1 MDDDRRFDTTAI
13 GMGGR
18 SSETGDVVRPIH
30 LSSTFEL
37 GALDPSIGLDDADPA
52 AGEFLYSRL
61 SNPTRHA
68 LEERLAALEGGDR
81 AFAFSSGT
89 AAIATTALSVVEPGD
104 HVVAFDGLYA
114 GTQRLLETVFESRLD
129 VDVDFVDAT
138 DPETV
143 AAAVEPETTLV
154 MMETP
159 TNPLLK
165 LCDIEAIAA
174 AVGDDA
180 TFVVDNTFL
189 SPYFQQPLD
198 LGADVVVHS
207 TTKYINGHSDS
218 VGGAA
223 ITSDADLAAT
233 LEFHQRVGL
242 GDMLA
247 PFDAFLIARGLKT
260 LPVRME
266 RHEENATVLATH
278 LDEHEAVR
286 DVHYPGLDSHPQ
298 HELARKQQSGFG
310 GVLSFELDGKF
321 ADAQAFLEALDV
333 FSLAV
338 SLGGVE
344 SLIEHPAGMTH
355 EPIPRE
361 TRLAN
366 GITDTLIRVSVG
378 IEHPE
383 DLLADL
389 ERGFA
394 AIERTD
400 VPTTD

>member
-1 MDDDRRFDTTAI
+1 M
-13 GMGGR
+13 
-18 SSETGDVVRPIH
+18 
-30 LSSTFEL
+30 
-37 GALDPSIGLDDADPA
+37 GLDDPDPA
-52 AGEFLYSRL
+52 AGEFRYSRL

-89 AAIATTALSVVEPGD
+89 AAIATTVLSVVEPGD
-104 HVVAFDGLYA
+104 HVVAVDGLYA
-114 GTQRLLETVFESRLD
+114 GTQRLLENVFETRLD
-129 VDVDFVDAT
+129 VAVEFVDAT
-138 DPETV
+138 DPANV
-143 AAAVEPETTLV
+143 AAAIEPETSLV
-154 MMETP
+154 MLETP

-165 LCDIEAIAA
+165 LCDIETIAA

-180 TFVVDNTFL
+180 TVVVDNTFL
-189 SPYFQQPLD
+189 SPYFQQPLE
-198 LGADVVVHS
+198 LGADAVVHS

-233 LEFHQRVGL
+233 LEFHQQVGL

-247 PFDAFLIARGLKT
+247 PFDAFLVARGLKT

-266 RHEENATVLATH
+266 RHEENASILATH
-278 LDEHEAVR
+278 LAEHDAVR
-286 DVHYPGLDSHPQ
+286 TVHYPGLDDHPQ
-298 HELARKQQSGFG
+298 HDLARTQQSGFG
-310 GVLSFELDGKF
+310 GVLSFELDGEF
-321 ADAQAFLEALDV
+321 ADVRAFLEALDV

-366 GITDTLIRVSVG
+366 GITDALIRASVG
-378 IEHPE
+378 IEHPD

-394 AIERTD
+394 AMERAD
-400 VPTTD
+400 ASTTD

>member
-13 GMGGR
+13 GTGGR

-37 GALDPSIGLDDADPA
+37 DALDPSIGLDDADPA

-89 AAIATTALSVVEPGD
+89 AAIATTVLSVVEPGD

-129 VDVDFVDAT
+129 VAVDFVDAT
-138 DPETV
+138 DPGTV
-143 AAAVEPETTLV
+143 AAAIEPETTLV

-174 AVGDDA
+174 AVGDA
-180 TFVVDNTFL
+180 TFIVDNTFL

-223 ITSDADLAAT
+223 ITSDDDLAAT

-247 PFDAFLIARGLKT
+247 PFDSFLVARGLKT

-266 RHEENATVLATH
+266 RHEENASILATH

-298 HELARKQQSGFG
+298 HELARAQQSGFG
-310 GVLSFELDGKF
+310 GVLSFELDGDF
-321 ADAQAFLEALDV
+321 GDARAFLEALDV

-394 AIERTD
+394 AVERADAAATD
-400 VPTTD
+400 